1 MAGREE
7 FVLVFSVCSTLYRKV
22 RAFYMLSLLCGL
34 MKVLYTRRLV
44 EKTELTPGL
53 FGDPLLLSNAN

>member
-7 FVLVFSVCSTLYRKV
+7 FVQVFWVCSTFYRKV
-22 RAFYMLSLLCGL
+22 RAFCVLSLLCGL

-53 FGDPLLLSNAN
+53 FGDPLMSNAN